1 VTSHFLWLVVFSFFV
16 SLVFGVLLRD
26 EPREQLRTGGLMF
39 GGFIAAALVLGW
51 LMYPLPL

>member
-1 VTSHFLWLVVFSFFV
+1 VTSHFLLLVLFSFFV
-16 SLVFGVLLRD
+16 SLVFGVLMRD
-26 EPREQLRTGGLMF
+26 EPREQIRAGGLMF